1 MHRARFFLP
10 FACAAA
16 LASCSSTPEGPVETQ
31 VVQRDAAPVD
41 AADAADPAVACP
53 SAPAFALCSDGQILA
68 ILAAEFESHVDLAN
82 AVRTNLGTAALD
94 LAEKIITDD
103 SVLGVQVEGE
113 ERESGIAPAPG
124 GIDREIAAEAQQA
137 IHALATTSSPAL
149 DAAYVDREVLAHLR
163 ALALI
168 DRFLA
173 PSVHDPRIADLL
185 GRVREVVVEHAQAAT
200 QAQIELEGACARQAD

>member
-1 MHRARFFLP
+1 MQRARFFFP

-16 LASCSSTPEGPVETQ
+16 LAGCSSTPQGPVETEI
-31 VVQRDAAPVD
+31 VHLDAGS
-41 AADAADPAVACP
+41 ADAAACT
-53 SAPAFALCSDGQILA
+53 SAPLFMLCSDAQILA
-68 ILAAEFESHVDLAN
+68 ILAAEFESHVTIAN
-82 AVRTNLGTAALD
+82 AVRARLGTTALE

-113 ERESGIAPAPG
+113 ARETGIAATPG
-124 GIDREIAAEAQQA
+124 GVDREIGAEAQQA
-137 IHALATTSSPAL
+137 IQALAGASTPML

-173 PSVHDPRIADLL
+173 PSVHDPRIGDLL
-185 GRVREVVVEHAQAAT
+185 GRVRQLVVEHAQAAT
-200 QAQIELEGACARQAD
+200 QAQIELEGACARQPD